1 MTDTARML
9 SWLRETLDVAEK
21 RADRWHDVECLV
33 HDISL
38 ADAVVLQ
45 GATLCVCDGP
55 AAVLRRIAADRQLL
69 ELHAQAH
76 ECSSWD
82 EVAGDFNTCQ
92 WVNEWETCST
102 VRLLAEG
109 WGWTEETSGQ

>member
-1 MTDTARML
+1 MTDTTRML
-9 SWLRETLDVAEK
+9 AWLRETLDTAEK

-55 AAVLRRIAADRQLL
+55 AAVLRRITADRKTLAEIARGVEYEAEPL
-69 ELHAQAH
+69 A
-76 ECSSWD
+76 D
-82 EVAGDFNTCQ
+82 IVIRN
-92 WVNEWETCST
+92 
-102 VRLLAEG
+102 LAEG
-109 WGWTEETSGQ
+109 YGWTEAS